1 MCPFPTAPEGLSPE
15 TLELLDN
22 AFSSV
27 WRELQV
33 RKSWTA
39 LGENKQVRAAELI
52 KSIVDPAT
60 ADIRDCAQPET
71 PVLPAAERS
80 RPRPRAIV
88 HLPD

>member
-1 MCPFPTAPEGLSPE
+1 MCPFPTAPEGLSAE

-33 RKSWTA
+33 RKSWAA
-39 LGENKQVRAAELI
+39 LENKQVRAAELI
-52 KSIVDPAT
+52 TSSVDPAT
-60 ADIRDCAQPET
+60 ADIRDCVQPEG
-71 PVLPAAERS
+71 PALAAAERS
-80 RPRPRAIV
+80 SPRTRAIV

>member
-39 LGENKQVRAAELI
+39 LGENKQVRAAELLR
-52 KSIVDPAT
+52 SMVDPAT
-60 ADIRDCAQPET
+60 ADVRGQVQSET
-71 PVLPAAERS
+71 PALPAVERS
-80 RPRPRAIV
+80 RPRTRAIV

>member
-33 RKSWTA
+33 RKSWAA
-39 LGENKQVRAAELI
+39 LGENKQVRAAELL
-52 KSIVDPAT
+52 KSIVH
-60 ADIRDCAQPET
+60 PET
-71 PVLPAAERS
+71 PALPAVGRS
-80 RPRPRAIV
+80 RSRTRAIV